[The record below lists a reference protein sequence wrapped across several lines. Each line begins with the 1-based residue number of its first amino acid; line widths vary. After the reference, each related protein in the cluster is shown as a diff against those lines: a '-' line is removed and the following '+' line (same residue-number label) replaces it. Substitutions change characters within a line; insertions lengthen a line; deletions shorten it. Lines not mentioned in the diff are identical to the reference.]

1 MKVNIR
7 GFTLIELLVVISIIG
22 LLSSIMISSLTG
34 AKDRARIGSSLQFA
48 SSVDNALGGAP
59 LAWWDFSEC
68 AGLMLID
75 KSGNMYNGAFVN
87 MDSSNWSRDIPYV
100 NQTCSL
106 VFNGVDERV
115 DIGTSGKTYAGPFT
129 VSVWVKPA
137 TLGGTLGIFGSRTG
151 AGFSFDMKLRTLAGV
166 QTITANIGNGTS
178 WLTNNAT
185 SDFKYVAGSWYHI
198 AYTINTTGYTIYLN
212 GKNTASGTFGAP
224 GTPLLFDATRN
235 MRVGIA
241 DATEYFNGLITYF
254 HVFNNALTQGEVERL
269 YAQEKSIIDSF
280 AFSE

>member
-1 MKVNIR
+1 MR

-68 AGLMLID
+68 AGLMLVD

-137 TLGGTLGIFGSRTG
+137 ALGAALGIIGSRTG
-151 AGFSFDMKLRTLAGV
+151 AGFSFDMKLTTVG
-166 QTITANIGNGTS
+166 TAQSVTSNIGNGTS
-178 WLTNNAT
+178 WLTTTAS
-185 SDFKYVAGSWYHI
+185 SDFKHAAGSWYHI
-198 AYTINTTGYTIYLN
+198 AYTVSSTGYVIYVN
-212 GKNTASGTFGAP
+212 GKNTASGTFGTP
-224 GTPLLFDATRN
+224 GTPLLFDSTRN
-235 MRVGIA
+235 LRVGIA
-241 DATEYFNGLITYF
+241 NTGEYFNGLITYL